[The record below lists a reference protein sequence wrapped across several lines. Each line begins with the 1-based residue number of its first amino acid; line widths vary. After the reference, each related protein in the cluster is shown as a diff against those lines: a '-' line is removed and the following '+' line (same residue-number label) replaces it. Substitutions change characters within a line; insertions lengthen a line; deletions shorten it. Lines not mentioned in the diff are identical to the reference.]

1 MFDNDDRKDIWND
14 ESDANSENTASDSAK
29 TEDIFA
35 EEEVH
40 FEDSK
45 TEPNRFSYMSE
56 DEYRRQQSTADGQ
69 GETSTSDRGQETL
82 ESSSQYRYQYRDP
95 DRNQNSTQYR
105 HQSRDQKRK
114 HKKHMSGYVKAI
126 CTAILCGVIVGGCV
140 LGSFAIGK
148 NVIQPSRMPV
158 TTNEA
163 KLSTVSATSANAE
176 KTTTASDGST
186 YTVSQINQQCSSSVV
201 AITNKGVSEVQTMF
215 GVFQQESEGSGSGV
229 IVAQTDD
236 ELLIATNNHVVEGSE
251 ELTVCFND
259 SEDAVFSAQVKGTDA
274 SNDLAVIAISL
285 SDISDEV
292 LNTISIATIGD
303 SDTLEVGDQVVAI
316 GNALGL
322 GKSVTSGIVSAVDRE
337 VTIEGTTS
345 TLLQTDAAINPGN
358 SGGALFNMKGE
369 LVGINSAKFASEEV
383 EGMGFAI
390 PMSTAK
396 PIIENLMTKETRTKL
411 SNNYGVLNITGLDV
425 STEASQQYG
434 IPAGIYVSS
443 VLDGAAAANAGMQKG
458 DVITSINGTT
468 LTSIS
473 QLQKELQYYKAGENV
488 EIGIQRNNGNG
499 YEAQTLTVTLDNV
512 ADQDSKAL
520 EDNYNKQNGQN
531 DDQSG
536 SQNTIPD
543 NEQDNSQSGNSFSMD
558 PFEQFNQFFR

>member
-14 ESDANSENTASDSAK
+14 ENDANSENTASDSAK

-148 NVIQPSRMPV
+148 NVIQPSRTPV

-458 DVITSINGTT
+458 DVITSIDGTT

>member
-14 ESDANSENTASDSAK
+14 ENDANSENTASDSAK

-148 NVIQPSRMPV
+148 NVIQPSRTPV

-434 IPAGIYVSS
+434 IPTGIYVSS

-458 DVITSINGTT
+458 DVITSIDGTT

>member
-1 MFDNDDRKDIWND
+1 MFDNEDRNNIWNNENND
-14 ESDANSENTASDSAK
+14 QSNDTSADAAQAD
-29 TEDIFA
+29 DIFA
-35 EEEVH
+35 EDDIHYEQDNRE
-40 FEDSK
+40 SQ
-45 TEPNRFSYMSE
+45 RFSYISE
-56 DEYRRQQSTADGQ
+56 EEYRARRAQEKQSNTDTGRTQYDRTQNA
-69 GETSTSDRGQETL
+69 GESN
-82 ESSSQYRYQYRDP
+82 SQYRYQYRKP
-95 DRNQNSTQYR
+95 DDGQDTY
-105 HQSRDQKRK
+105 QSRYESPSQKRK

-126 CTAILCGVIVGGCV
+126 CTAILCGVIIGGCV

-148 NVIQPSRMPV
+148 NAIQSSRPEV

-163 KLSTVSATSANAE
+163 KLSTVSASSSDVENV
-176 KTTTASDGST
+176 TTTSTNSGS

-229 IVAQTDD
+229 IIAQTDD

-259 SEDAVFSAQVKGTDA
+259 SQDAVFSAQIKGTDPA
-274 SNDLAVIAISL
+274 NDLAVIAINL

-303 SDTLEVGDQVVAI
+303 SDSLEVGDQVVAI

-337 VTIEGTTS
+337 VTIDGTTS

-358 SGGALFNMKGE
+358 SGGALFNMNGE

-411 SNNYGVLNITGLDV
+411 SKNYGVLNITGADV
-425 STEASQQYG
+425 SSEAAMQYG
-434 IPAGIYVSS
+434 IPTGIYVSS
-443 VLDGAAAANAGMQKG
+443 VLDGGAAANAGIQKG
-458 DVITSINGTT
+458 DVITALDGTS

-473 QLQKELQYYKAGENV
+473 ELKQQLQYYAAGETV
-488 EIGIQRNNGNG
+488 EVTIQRNNGNG
-499 YEAQTLTVTLDNV
+499 YEAQTVSVTLDNV
-512 ADQDSKAL
+512 ADQDSSAL
-520 EDNYNKQNGQN
+520 EDSYNQQNSQTDQQEQN
-531 DDQSG
+531 SQENDQQQG
-536 SQNTIPD
+536 SQFGSN
-543 NEQDNSQSGNSFSMD
+543 
-558 PFEQFNQFFR
+558 PFEQFFR